1 MVRGSH
7 PTRLPVHPPT
17 RQFHSVPLDVLPIVG
32 IGFLVG
38 FRHAFEPDHL
48 AAVTTLA
55 TRQGGWSHSAR
66 LGVAWGFGHTV
77 SVAAV
82 AAVLIVLGI
91 RVPERFY
98 STAELGV
105 AALLVILGLTSLWQE
120 ARRHRRSLGSAHAK
134 AHRAHDPHL
143 HPEHLRSSTRA
154 LGFGVAHGLAGSGA
168 VIVLLV
174 AAATSMREQVTYLG
188 AFGLGTIAGMTGV
201 SLLTGLVTGAVARTH
216 RRAAMSLRVG
226 AAVAST
232 AVGLMLGWTTLAG

>member
-1 MVRGSH
+1 VSIS
-7 PTRLPVHPPT
+7 LL
-17 RQFHSVPLDVLPIVG
+17 SVTG
-32 IGFLVG
+32 IGFIVG

-55 TRQGGWSHSAR
+55 TRQGGWNLSAR
-66 LGVAWGFGHTV
+66 LGVAWGIGHTL
-77 SVAAV
+77 SVAVV

-98 STAELGV
+98 ATAELGV

-120 ARRHRRSLGSAHAK
+120 ARRHRGSLGAAHAA
-134 AHRAHDPHL
+134 AHEAQASHV
-143 HPEHLRSSTRA
+143 HPGQLRSTSRA

-174 AAATSMREQVTYLG
+174 AAATSLREQATYLL
-188 AFGLGTIAGMTGV
+188 AFGAGTVAGMTGV
-201 SLLTGLVTGAVARTH
+201 SLLTGVVTGAVARTH
-216 RRAAMSLRVG
+216 ARAALSLRVG

-232 AVGLMLGWTTLAG
+232 AVGLMLGWSTLSG

>member
-1 MVRGSH
+1 MS
-7 PTRLPVHPPT
+7 L
-17 RQFHSVPLDVLPIVG
+17 FPIVG

-55 TRQGGWSHSAR
+55 MRRGGWSHSAR
-66 LGVAWGFGHTV
+66 LGVAWGLGHTV
-77 SVAAV
+77 SVAVV
-82 AAVLIVLGI
+82 ATVLILLGI

-105 AALLVILGLTSLWQE
+105 AALLVILGVTSLWQE
-120 ARRHRRSLGSAHAK
+120 ARRHRASLGSAHVA
-134 AHRAHDPHL
+134 AHEARDPHL
-143 HPEHLRSSTRA
+143 HPGELRSTSRA

-174 AAATSMREQVTYLG
+174 AAATSLRDQVTYLG
-188 AFGLGTIAGMTGV
+188 AFGIGTIVGMTGV
-201 SLLTGLVTGAVARTH
+201 SLLTGIVTGAVARSH
-216 RRAAMSLRVG
+216 RRAAVSLRVG

-232 AVGLMLGWTTLAG
+232 AVGLMLGWTTLTG